1 MTDIQHKGDLLAYLI
16 SQSDAGKKDW
26 FSFPQQK
33 IAGVNLCYEMAAR
46 YADKMTPEEIADY
59 AKRLNDAI
67 YKIIVS
73 AK

>member
-1 MTDIQHKGDLLAYLI
+1 
-16 SQSDAGKKDW
+16 
-26 FSFPQQK
+26 
-33 IAGVNLCYEMAAR
+33 MAAR